1 MIRHQEDTDSRTLR
15 EKRNSPSMQVRPFGV
30 ERNELELVNNQL
42 DVSGVHQDGS
52 QISNEGGNPQP
63 NYMENTEVDDQV
75 IEDIQKRL
83 ELLDEFK

>member
-1 MIRHQEDTDSRTLR
+1 MIRHQDDTDSRTLR